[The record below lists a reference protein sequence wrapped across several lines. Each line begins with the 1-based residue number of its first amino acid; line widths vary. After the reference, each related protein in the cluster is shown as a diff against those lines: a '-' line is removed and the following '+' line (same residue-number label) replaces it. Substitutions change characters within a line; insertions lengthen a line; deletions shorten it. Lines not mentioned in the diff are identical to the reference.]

1 MADKVRV
8 ALIGA
13 GGMGMNVHLPCLASL
28 SDVELV
34 AVCDVVEEKA
44 REAAQEFGIPQI
56 FTDYNEMLSTADPQ
70 VVYAVLRPQDLYEP
84 AAVALVQGRHL
95 FVEKPLAMTA
105 KQAQMLAYLAHEH
118 SCLTAVGFQRRHI
131 PALTALKPRV
141 EEQGPIHQ
149 ATVSF
154 LKGGQ
159 HFPYDTHAGLYGAVI
174 DNLTVDGVHA
184 VDNLRFLCGG
194 EVVSV
199 AAHVRA
205 RYVPGPMPN
214 EFTALVSFST
224 GAVGILNSSYATRIG
239 AFRAEFHSRNITGYV
254 DANSQSFIKAG
265 REKSEV
271 YESKEFATAGGAPGD
286 SHLHWAG
293 FWHENRHFI
302 DCVKEGRQPLTHFA
316 DAAKTMEL
324 VEQIHRVGIEKK

>member
-1 MADKVRV
+1 
-8 ALIGA
+8 
-13 GGMGMNVHLPCLASL
+13 
-28 SDVELV
+28 
-34 AVCDVVEEKA
+34 
-44 REAAQEFGIPQI
+44 
-56 FTDYNEMLSTADPQ
+56 
-70 VVYAVLRPQDLYEP
+70 
-84 AAVALVQGRHL
+84 
-95 FVEKPLAMTA
+95 MTA

-159 HFPYDTHAGLYGAVI
+159 HFPLDKHAGLWGAVI

-199 AAHVRA
+199 ATHVRA

-239 AFRAEFHSRNITGYV
+239 GFRAEFHSRNITGYV
-254 DANSQSFIKAG
+254 DANGQSFIRAG

-271 YESKEFATAGGAPGD
+271 YESKEFGTAGGAPGGN
-286 SHLHWAG
+286 HLHWAG

-316 DAAKTMEL
+316 DAVKTMEL
-324 VEQIHRVGIEKK
+324 VEQIHKVGARK

>member
-8 ALIGA
+8 ALMGA

-28 SDVELV
+28 PDVEL
-34 AVCDVVEEKA
+34 AGVCDVVEEKA
-44 REAAQEFGIPQI
+44 VAAAAQFGIPSS
-56 FTDYNEMLSTADPQ
+56 FTDYHEMLAAVDPQ
-70 VVYAVLRPQDLYEP
+70 VVYAALRPQDLFEP
-84 AAVALVQGRHL
+84 SAAILQQGRHL

-105 KQAQMLAYLAHEH
+105 KQAQMLAYIAAEH

-159 HFPYDTHAGLYGAVI
+159 HFPFDKHAGLYGAVI

-214 EFTALVSFST
+214 EFTALISFST
-224 GAVGILNSSYATRIG
+224 GAVGILQSSYATRIG
-239 AFRAEFHSRNITGYV
+239 VFRAEFHGRNVTGYV
-254 DANSQSFIKAG
+254 DANGQSFLRGG

-271 YESKEFATAGGAPGD
+271 YESKEFGTAGGAAGD
-286 SHLHWAG
+286 SHLHWTG

-302 DCVKEGRQPLTHFA
+302 DCVREGRQPLTHFA
-316 DAAKTMEL
+316 DAAKSMEL
-324 VEQIHRVGIEKK
+324 VEQIHQAGSR